1 MQTQK
6 RNNNLPSD
14 PLTQRETKRKN
25 AKIKINSNQELS
37 YCLNS
42 KNSSNVQ
49 LIKKNKGGGWV
60 VDVYF
65 FSFFDNGDLA
75 KMKNLSKL

>member
-49 LIKKNKGGGWV
+49 LIKKQRWWVGGGCLL
-60 VDVYF
+60 